1 MVLSSVQ
8 NNREKTMN
16 VILKSGIRRIFALTI
31 LFVIAIPY
39 IPQHQSAS
47 ANSASSTQETRTDYY
62 NTLQTM
68 TYLGASES
76 FQQNLRAIVRSTT
89 LNEESQ
95 TVYRMAFEGG
105 VTYPSLDTATVALSD
120 VVIISR
126 EKLGKLTT
134 SQPSL
139 FRLIKVINESVDWAI
154 VNALPENKQLRI
166 PIDFGNNI
174 TSYTLMT
181 FDLEPVDIGAGED
194 TKLVT
199 IKTPLRQ
206 LSGRSGIFEYQYK
219 SMFIYSPK
227 NDQLYQS
234 TSVFTAKNGSEQLII
249 EEQTFLTASEGASP
263 RYQIVDYKN
272 RLGTFSEV
280 KLDSPMVKPPP
291 PWVIEAI
298 AARESLYC
306 AGKAIVYQK
315 TNWVFVSAFIANTS
329 YALMNYAWQAAVG
342 ESLIASVGKNFPEIG
357 TRLRYFDVETITC
370 KSSTAMEAN
379 QLQLSS
385 TVAIESTA
393 LGAVHVA
400 IIPDAIPIR
409 RAPPSTPDKVT
420 GSNLASTA
428 IVIGVGAGAAVVAG
442 ESGGSSGGGSAC
454 AGNGLIDNYS
464 ATVSSPCMGTSIPAS
479 DISFAL
485 NLSSSCSV
493 TGIANVYGLTLNTT
507 NTTWSY
513 NSGIL
518 IIGSYSN
525 AVTES
530 ATTFTT
536 PLEQIF
542 PAVASAIEASV
553 DLLPPVEIQSIIDN
567 CGSVAQYVADLQLT
581 WTR

>member
-1 MVLSSVQ
+1 
-8 NNREKTMN
+8 
-16 VILKSGIRRIFALTI
+16 
-31 LFVIAIPY
+31 
-39 IPQHQSAS
+39 
-47 ANSASSTQETRTDYY
+47 
-62 NTLQTM
+62 
-68 TYLGASES
+68 
-76 FQQNLRAIVRSTT
+76 
-89 LNEESQ
+89 
-95 TVYRMAFEGG
+95 
-105 VTYPSLDTATVALSD
+105 
-120 VVIISR
+120 
-126 EKLGKLTT
+126 
-134 SQPSL
+134 
-139 FRLIKVINESVDWAI
+139 
-154 VNALPENKQLRI
+154 
-166 PIDFGNNI
+166 
-174 TSYTLMT
+174 
-181 FDLEPVDIGAGED
+181 
-194 TKLVT
+194 
-199 IKTPLRQ
+199 
-206 LSGRSGIFEYQYK
+206 
-219 SMFIYSPK
+219 
-227 NDQLYQS
+227 
-234 TSVFTAKNGSEQLII
+234 
-249 EEQTFLTASEGASP
+249 
-263 RYQIVDYKN
+263 
-272 RLGTFSEV
+272 
-280 KLDSPMVKPPP
+280 
-291 PWVIEAI
+291 
-298 AARESLYC
+298 
-306 AGKAIVYQK
+306 VYQK

-409 RAPPSTPDKVT
+409 RAPLSTPDKVT

-454 AGNGLIDNYS
+454 AGNGLIDNYA
-464 ATVSSPCMGTSIPAS
+464 ATVSSPCMGTSIPPS

-530 ATTFTT
+530 ATFFTT